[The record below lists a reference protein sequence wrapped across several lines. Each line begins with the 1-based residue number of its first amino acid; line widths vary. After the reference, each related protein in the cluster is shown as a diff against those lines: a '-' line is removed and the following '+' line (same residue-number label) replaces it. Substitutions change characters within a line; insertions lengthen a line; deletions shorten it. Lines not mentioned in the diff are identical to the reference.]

1 MTDTQ
6 TAPVSTPS
14 TPVSAP
20 PSEPPAKKPKRN
32 PTPRQ
37 LEQLKNA
44 RQKRSEKAK
53 TRKSTSI
60 ARSGGGAD
68 ELLSRIEK
76 ADPDTH
82 RQASSKSPKKRKGDI
97 AYGGGF
103 QLSTPKEF
111 LIGAAALG
119 GLGFVA
125 YHAKKKTMNSSS
137 AQQQETA
144 TPQFQ
149 ANNVFV

>member
-60 ARSGGGAD
+60 ARSGGGQMSCLA
-68 ELLSRIEK
+68 
-76 ADPDTH
+76 
-82 RQASSKSPKKRKGDI
+82 
-97 AYGGGF
+97 
-103 QLSTPKEF
+103 
-111 LIGAAALG
+111 
-119 GLGFVA
+119 V
-125 YHAKKKTMNSSS
+125 
-137 AQQQETA
+137 
-144 TPQFQ
+144 
-149 ANNVFV
+149 

>member
-44 RQKRSEKAK
+44 RQKRSEKQK
-53 TRKSTSI
+53 Q
-60 ARSGGGAD
+60 GN
-68 ELLSRIEK
+68 L
-76 ADPDTH
+76 H
-82 RQASSKSPKKRKGDI
+82 R
-97 AYGGGF
+97 
-103 QLSTPKEF
+103 L
-111 LIGAAALG
+111 
-119 GLGFVA
+119 
-125 YHAKKKTMNSSS
+125 
-137 AQQQETA
+137 QEVMEQMSYLA
-144 TPQFQ
+144 
-149 ANNVFV
+149 V